1 MEVKFKGDSRDSR
14 VLVGASCSK
23 ICNGEN
29 IEGPSLT
36 SGGRSRTHR
45 HQGERQRVQ
54 ENAQPQKGR
63 VGRLLVRRSFKG
75 WSVSLPDDRVS
86 ALPRKTNPLFA
97 LHPAN
102 VTDRFVRFSNR
113 CKTFGFSLDQ
123 FSRFLSYSFFLSLK
137 PSSILFQSAIRWF
150 YPLMCY
156 NPRWVG
162 KSPPPIDR
170 RHWPVRFSHFCSFFF
185 IPTVFTLDPV
195 SFSIRSRSLFS
206 SCAALHDSRPIF
218 VVVNQLRSKKGHYS
232 VALCQSKW

>member
-1 MEVKFKGDSRDSR
+1 MDGVKFKGDSRDSR

-102 VTDRFVRFSNR
+102 VTDRARFSNR
-113 CKTFGFSLDQ
+113 CKTFGFSLD
-123 FSRFLSYSFFLSLK
+123 RFRDFFRIILSL
-137 PSSILFQSAIRWF
+137 A
-150 YPLMCY
+150 
-156 NPRWVG
+156 
-162 KSPPPIDR
+162 
-170 RHWPVRFSHFCSFFF
+170 
-185 IPTVFTLDPV
+185 
-195 SFSIRSRSLFS
+195 
-206 SCAALHDSRPIF
+206 
-218 VVVNQLRSKKGHYS
+218 
-232 VALCQSKW
+232 

>member
-1 MEVKFKGDSRDSR
+1 MLEN
-14 VLVGASCSK
+14 LQW
-23 ICNGEN
+23 EN

-36 SGGRSRTHR
+36 NGGRSRTHR
-45 HQGERQRVQ
+45 HQGERQRIQ

-102 VTDRFVRFSNR
+102 VTDRVRFLNR

-123 FSRFLSYSFFLSLK
+123 FRDFFLLPK
-137 PSSILFQSAIRWF
+137 PSSILFQSVIRDF
-150 YPLMCY
+150 IPLMCY
-156 NPRWVG
+156 NPRVG

-170 RHWPVRFSHFCSFFF
+170 RHWPVRFSHFCSFFHRPSLW
-185 IPTVFTLDPV
+185 ILYVLDPIKPLLILRG
-195 SFSIRSRSLFS
+195 SIRL
-206 SCAALHDSRPIF
+206 CAVF
-218 VVVNQLRSKKGHYS
+218 VIVNPLKQKRTLQCTS
-232 VALCQSKW
+232 VTIEW